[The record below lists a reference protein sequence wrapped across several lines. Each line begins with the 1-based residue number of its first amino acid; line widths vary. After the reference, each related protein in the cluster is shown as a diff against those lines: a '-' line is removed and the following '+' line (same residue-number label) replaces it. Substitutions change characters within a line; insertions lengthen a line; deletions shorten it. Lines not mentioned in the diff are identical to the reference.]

1 MNEQRKQERREFN
14 EALRARMRL
23 IAAQRGVAD
32 ADMKW
37 IGRLKHY
44 HLAEFV
50 RKHQLDW
57 HWYCW
62 APRKRHHHPC
72 ASSKAG
78 GNEAPAPIPEA

>member
-57 HWYCW
+57 HWVLLGTPEK
-62 APRKRHHHPC
+62 APPSLRVIQ
-72 ASSKAG
+72 G
-78 GNEAPAPIPEA
+78 GRQ